1 MPKGCTQHRVAQ
13 LLSAKP
19 VIRSEDYSLIHPFD
33 TRIVSQKHCGCQ
45 NFRYHQVITS
55 GYFSIVNPAHLCDRF
70 EPLWIWGKL
79 QSPQHMKRNKIAAKL
94 HEITMEKIINIH
106 IEKLPE
112 GVYLATSEDIQGLV
126 AQGRTA
132 TEALEIARD
141 VARKLIE
148 AQALRSGGINLATIA
163 DSFDYPL
170 IVNA

>member
-1 MPKGCTQHRVAQ
+1 
-13 LLSAKP
+13 
-19 VIRSEDYSLIHPFD
+19 
-33 TRIVSQKHCGCQ
+33 
-45 NFRYHQVITS
+45 
-55 GYFSIVNPAHLCDRF
+55 
-70 EPLWIWGKL
+70 
-79 QSPQHMKRNKIAAKL
+79 
-94 HEITMEKIINIH
+94 MEKIINIH

-112 GVYLATSEDIQGLV
+112 GLYLATSEDLQGLV

-148 AQALRSGGINLATIA
+148 AQAERSGDVRLSAIG

>member
-1 MPKGCTQHRVAQ
+1 
-13 LLSAKP
+13 
-19 VIRSEDYSLIHPFD
+19 
-33 TRIVSQKHCGCQ
+33 
-45 NFRYHQVITS
+45 
-55 GYFSIVNPAHLCDRF
+55 
-70 EPLWIWGKL
+70 
-79 QSPQHMKRNKIAAKL
+79 
-94 HEITMEKIINIH
+94 MEKIINIH

-112 GVYLATSEDIQGLV
+112 GLYLATSQDVQGLI

-148 AQALRSGGINLATIA
+148 AQAGRSGDMDLTVIA